1 MKAKCI
7 QTKLIESNERQVHSH
22 NANRFKTN
30 LLNQMNANCIQ
41 TKLIESNENIVHLNK
56 AK

>member
-1 MKAKCI
+1 MKAI